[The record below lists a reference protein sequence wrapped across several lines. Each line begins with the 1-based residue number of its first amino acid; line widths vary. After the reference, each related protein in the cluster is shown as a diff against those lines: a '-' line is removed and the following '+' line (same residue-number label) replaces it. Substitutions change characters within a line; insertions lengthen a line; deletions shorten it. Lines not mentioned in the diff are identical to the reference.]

1 VTVTDYEV
9 ELTRV
14 PSVRTVVVAAVTTW
28 PEFGTLWQP
37 MLDEVWGCLRA
48 NGITSGCRNVMRY
61 RDDRPAVE
69 VGVIADPD
77 FALTG
82 RVVTSR
88 LPRGLVA
95 TTTHRGGYAGLD
107 GAHRAVHDWCAAND
121 RPLTGE
127 RWEVYGPHDDDPANV
142 WVEVS
147 WRVAARKR
155 EPGSPAAAARAIAP
169 ILPVRDLDRSLA
181 FYASLGFATS
191 PYEDG
196 DYGFARLGRVELHLG
211 VDAEAPPTSAYL
223 FVHDADS
230 LAATW
235 AAAGAE
241 VHPPVDT
248 PWRQHEGVLVDPD
261 GNRIRF
267 GSPVRTR
274 S

>member
-1 VTVTDYEV
+1 MTVTDYEV
-9 ELTRV
+9 ELTRT
-14 PSVRTVVVAAVTTW
+14 PPVRTAVVAAVTTW
-28 PEFGTLWQP
+28 PEFASSWRP
-37 MLDEVWGCLRA
+37 MLDEVWDCLRS
-48 NGITSGCRNVMRY
+48 NGITSGCRNVMLY

-82 RVVTSR
+82 RVVASR

-95 TTTHRGGYAGLD
+95 TTTHRGGYSGLD
-107 GAHRAVHDWCAAND
+107 QAHRAVRDWCAAND

-127 RWEVYGPHDDDPANV
+127 RWEVYGPHDDDPAQV

-147 WRVAARKR
+147 WRIAARKR
-155 EPGSPAAAARAIAP
+155 AAGSPAALARAIAP
-169 ILPVRDLDRSLA
+169 ILPVRDLGRSLA
-181 FYASLGFATS
+181 FYASLGFAVTT
-191 PYEDG
+191 YDDDG
-196 DYGFARLGRVELHLG
+196 YGFARLGRVELHLG
-211 VDAEAPPTSAYL
+211 VDPEAPPTSVYL

-235 AAAGAE
+235 TATGAE
-241 VHPPVDT
+241 VHPPADM

-267 GSPVRTR
+267 GSPVRR
-274 S
+274 RN

>member
-1 VTVTDYEV
+1 
-9 ELTRV
+9 
-14 PSVRTVVVAAVTTW
+14 
-28 PEFGTLWQP
+28 
-37 MLDEVWGCLRA
+37 MLDEVWDCLRA
-48 NGITSGCRNVMRY
+48 NGITSGCRNVMFY

-77 FALTG
+77 LTLTG

-107 GAHRAVHDWCAAND
+107 GAHRAVRDWCATNE

-142 WVEVS
+142 WVQVS
-147 WRVAARKR
+147 WRVAPRKR
-155 EPGSPAAAARAIAP
+155 DPASPAAAARAIAP

-181 FYASLGFATS
+181 FYANLGFATS
-191 PYEDG
+191 TYDSG
-196 DYGFARLGRVELHLG
+196 YGFARLGRVRLHLG
-211 VDAEAPPTSAYL
+211 VDTDAPPTSAYL

-235 AAAGAE
+235 SATGAQ

-248 PWRQHEGVLVDPD
+248 PWRQREGVLVDPD

-267 GSPVRTR
+267 GSSLRGQ